1 MPESF
6 KVGRVLRSTTASF
19 TIGCQQLIS
28 EQGNLT
34 PQLGALL
41 RAEGTDSAIV
51 YGMTCNV
58 TIEDDAFVRQLV
70 AAGEDRPEYIEDQRQ
85 RRQVPVVVD
94 VTTVGFGRSREIYH
108 RLPPQPPRT
117 LDLIYTCNG
126 AEIIRFTERH
136 DWLRLLLPAFGAP
149 MDQVIIAALRA
160 AAEARPTGIEK
171 EQYLVGAGRELA
183 KLLALDLSRLDGILT
198 QLR

>member
-1 MPESF
+1 MADSI
-6 KVGRVLRSTTASF
+6 KVGRVLRSTTANF
-19 TIGCQQLIS
+19 TVGCQQLIAD
-28 EQGNLT
+28 QDNLT

-41 RAEGTDSAIV
+41 RADGRGGEVI
-51 YGMTCNV
+51 YGMTFNV

-85 RRQVPVVVD
+85 RRQVPVVID
-94 VTTVGFGRSREIYH
+94 VQTVGFGKDGKIFH

-117 LDLIYTCNG
+117 LDVIYTCNG
-126 AEIIRFTERH
+126 SDTVRFTERQ
-136 DWLRLLLPAFGAP
+136 DWLRLIISSLSPNV
-149 MDQVIIAALRA
+149 DQVIVAALRA
-160 AAEARPTGIEK
+160 ASEARPTNVER
-171 EQYLVGAGRELA
+171 EQYLVSAGRELA